1 MRLWVLLVSGSFSAW
16 SDNDTAELQG
26 LVADLS
32 PDTAT
37 ITRVTLTPDGQGGAT
52 EATVTVA
59 TVACK
64 VKEIGDRP
72 IERQIAERLQ
82 GEVLV
87 TITVPTGTDVTNA
100 DRITVGSATYEV
112 VGVPPPR
119 SFEAR
124 RRVICRAIT

>member
-1 MRLWVLLVSGSFSAW
+1 MAGSFAAW

-32 PDTAT
+32 PDVAT
-37 ITRVTLTPDGQGGAT
+37 ITRVTPTPDGQGGAT
-52 EATVTVA
+52 EAPSTVA

-72 IERQIAERLQ
+72 LERQIADRLQ

-87 TITVPTGTDVTNA
+87 TITVPVGTDVKNT
-100 DRITVGSATYEV
+100 DQITVGSATYEV